1 MPDARFAETRSPIR
15 MVEQVKTLR
24 ISYPGTTGSREK

>member
-15 MVEQVKTLR
+15 MAEQVKALR
-24 ISYPGTTGSREK
+24 ISYPGTPGSREK